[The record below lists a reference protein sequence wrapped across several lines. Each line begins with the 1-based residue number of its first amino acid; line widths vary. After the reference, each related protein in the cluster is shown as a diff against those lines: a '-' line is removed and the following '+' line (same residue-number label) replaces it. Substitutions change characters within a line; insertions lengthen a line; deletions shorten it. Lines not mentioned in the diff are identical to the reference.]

1 MLKAT
6 QRGAVLLGLTALGLS
21 VCSVP
26 GFAEV
31 QNVKVSGDV
40 TVRAFHREN
49 LDLHDEG
56 QAREGGGAQL
66 LDGEDFIMST
76 TGINIGADLTE
87 NVSAFVRIA
96 NERDWD
102 STSTTE
108 AAGDIDLSQAYVTL
122 KELFYSP
129 LTLKLGLQPITWGRG
144 FVLGSN
150 LFPSVNAI
158 GNDRNGA
165 ITANEFTDFTAFDAI
180 RATLDLSNLG
190 GLNLPLSAEY
200 VFIKIDENTVGASDD
215 INIQGVNFSSKLD
228 AWSSEVEAYYLNK
241 RDKSTVPTGSSVKT
255 GSVNTLG
262 VRGTT
267 QPVKGASLY
276 GELAYQF
283 GSRPVD
289 AAGVLATGDAVQA
302 WGVNLGAEYTL
313 AGVPTTPML
322 GAEWRFYSGEET
334 QNNAGQKTGAAG
346 WVTIAPGYFR
356 TALREFQ
363 TQSTVAGFY
372 PNDQAGVTSTGTN
385 QHELGFYGRFLPIE
399 DLSISPRLSFFVLDE
414 PVRDTD
420 DVTGKPIEGIGRNRY
435 LGAEWDT
442 NVVYNYTDDVQLGL
456 LYALFAPGSVFRTPN
471 DDTAQELITTVSV
484 KF

>member
-1 MLKAT
+1 MVKAT
-6 QRGAVLLGLTALGLS
+6 LRSAVLLGLLAW
-21 VCSVP
+21 SVP

-31 QNVKVSGDV
+31 QNVKVGGDV

-56 QAREGGGAQL
+56 EARQGGGSLL

-87 NVSAFVRIA
+87 NVAAFVRIA

-102 STSTTE
+102 QTSGE
-108 AAGDIDLSQAYVTL
+108 PSEIALSQAYITL
-122 KELFYSP
+122 KEFFYSP
-129 LTLKLGLQPITWGRG
+129 LTLRLGTQPIVWGHG

-158 GNDRNGA
+158 GDDRNAA
-165 ITANEFTDFTAFDAI
+165 ITPNEFTDFTAFDAI

-190 GLNLPLSAEY
+190 GLNLPLTADY
-200 VFIKIDENTVGASDD
+200 VFIRVDENTVGASDD
-215 INIQGVNFSSKLD
+215 VNIQGVNFSSRLD
-228 AWSSEVEAYYLNK
+228 AWNSELEAYYLNK
-241 RDKSTVPTGSSVKT
+241 RDKTTVPAGSSVQT

-262 VRGTT
+262 MRGS
-267 QPVKGASLY
+267 ASPMEGSSIY
-276 GELAYQF
+276 GELAYQS
-283 GSRPVD
+283 GRRPID
-289 AAGVLATGDAVQA
+289 AAGVLTTGDSVQA
-302 WGVNLGAEYTL
+302 WGANLGGEYTL
-313 AGVPTTPML
+313 AGVATTPKL
-322 GAEWRFYSGEET
+322 GAEWRFYSGKRAPDGR
-334 QNNAGQKTGAAG
+334 NPAGG
-346 WVTIAPGYFR
+346 WVVIAPGYFR

-372 PNDQAGVTSTGTN
+372 PNDALGVTSSGTN
-385 QHELGFYGRFLPIE
+385 QHELALYGSFTPIE
-399 DLSISPRLSFFVLDE
+399 DLTVAPRLSWFILDE
-414 PVRDTD
+414 GALGTICKPDGSCRSATE
-420 DVTGKPIEGIGRNRY
+420 GKRQHF

-442 NVVYNYTDDVQLGL
+442 NVVYNYTDDVQLGF
-456 LYALFAPGSVFRTPN
+456 LYALFAPGSAFRTPN

>member
-40 TVRAFHREN
+40 TVRA
-49 LDLHDEG
+49 
-56 QAREGGGAQL
+56 
-66 LDGEDFIMST
+66 FIMST

-215 INIQGVNFSSKLD
+215 INIQGVNFSSTLD
-228 AWSSEVEAYYLNK
+228 AWSSELEAYYLNK
-241 RDKSTVPTGSSVKT
+241 RDKSTVPTGSSVKS

-267 QPVKGASLY
+267 QPLKGASVY
-276 GELAYQF
+276 GELAYQY

-289 AAGVLATGDAVQA
+289 PAGVLSTGDALQA
-302 WGVNLGAEYTL
+302 WGVDLGGEYTF
-313 AGVPTTPML
+313 AGLPTSPML
-322 GAEWRFYSGEET
+322 GTEWRFYSGKRAPDGRP
-334 QNNAGQKTGAAG
+334 AGG
-346 WVTIAPGYFR
+346 WTVVAPGYFR

-372 PNDQAGVTSTGTN
+372 PNDAVGVTSSGTN
-385 QHELGFYGRFLPIE
+385 QHEVAIYGSFNPLE
-399 DLSISPRLSFFVLDE
+399 DLTISPRLSWFILDE
-414 PVRDTD
+414 GARGTVCDLGGCRVDNT
-420 DVTGKPIEGIGRNRY
+420 TKRNRF
-435 LGAEWDT
+435 LGTEWDT